1 MNPKS
6 QKTPQQAAPAQ
17 AAPPPP
23 PPPPRPSKSLDE
35 LDAAFCKD
43 MDNAEL
49 DGAARINA
57 GRLHQLVLHLQRID
71 RNCRKLFEGRKEDLA
86 AIEQQF
92 EDVTKVLTPLVR
104 AAAAQVG
111 AQGEAEAQGPEGQQ
125 QEQAQP
131 QGAQQGAA

>member
-6 QKTPQQAAPAQ
+6 HKTPQQAAPAQ
-17 AAPPPP
+17 AA

-49 DGAARINA
+49 DGAARISA

-104 AAAAQVG
+104 AAAAQAG
-111 AQGEAEAQGPEGQQ
+111 AQGQAEAQGPEGQQ
-125 QEQAQP
+125 QEAQP